1 MHPHRAILAALLAA
15 AFVPA
20 QAQTPCE
27 QPDTSPT
34 VTFGSYDSG
43 VANRTVLGNCT
54 IDDRFA
60 DEQPWGSQQA
70 FLLHVSKVSV
80 DLLRQRKISA
90 AERSRLMQAALQ
102 SGIGKQLLVKLIGFN
117 DFHGTIKSGEGSSS
131 NPGVARFA
139 TRIKELKAAN
149 PLHAVVSA
157 GDMIGASPL
166 TSALFKDEPTIE
178 AMNRIGID
186 FNAVGNHEFDEG
198 KAELLRMQNGGNH
211 PSDPFSGQGLPA
223 DLQGGQFRGA
233 QFRFLAANVVD
244 TTAGNATLFPG
255 VGVKDFLGNKLAFIG
270 MTLESTPTI
279 VSPSGVAGLQFK
291 DEADTVN
298 ALVPQIRQQGIES
311 IVVLIHE
318 GGFPT
323 LTGGQCSGISGPI
336 VDIVNRLDPAVDLVI
351 SGHTHQAYSCLINNA
366 AGKPVRVTS
375 AGQYARMLSDIDLT
389 IDTRTKDVMAVAV
402 NTVSVGNSSSAVV
415 QDPALLEIVDHYAA
429 LSAVPAARVVGTIT
443 DTITRSNNHAGESAL
458 GDVIADAQLAA
469 TSSPGTGAAVA
480 AFMNPGGIRADLPFS
495 APGKTDGNVTYGEA
509 FTVQPF
515 GNSLVTMTLTGAQI
529 YALLEQQWGS
539 AQPFPRVLQVS
550 NGFTYTHNFP
560 LPLNANLSPADG
572 ALFIASVRG
581 NSYVVPG
588 SVMIGNVPLDA
599 NASYRVTVNSF
610 LADGGDTFSVLT
622 GGTDRLGGAVD
633 TDALE
638 AYLQANP
645 GGVAPGP
652 RNRIVRP

>member
-1 MHPHRAILAALLAA
+1 MMKKSLLASVLA
-15 AFVPA
+15 VAFVPA
-20 QAQTPCE
+20 FAQTECAT
-27 QPDTSPT
+27 PDPSPT
-34 VTFGSYDSG
+34 VVFGSYDSG
-43 VANRTVLGNCT
+43 VPNRVVQGSCT
-54 IDDRFA
+54 IDDLFA
-60 DEQPWGSQQA
+60 DEQAWGNQNA
-70 FLLHVSKVSV
+70 FLLHASKVSIG
-80 DLLRQRKISA
+80 LLQKRKISA
-90 AERSRLMQAALQ
+90 AERSRLMAAALQ
-102 SGIGKQLLVKLIGFN
+102 SGVGTQLAVKLIGFN
-117 DFHGTIKSGEGSSS
+117 DFHGYIKSGEGSSS

-139 TRIKELKAAN
+139 TKIKELKAAN

-211 PSDPFSGQGLPA
+211 PSDLFSGQGLPQ
-223 DLQGGQFRGA
+223 DLKNGQFKGA
-233 QFRFLAANVVD
+233 DFRFLAANVVD
-244 TTAGNATLFPG
+244 TTAGDTTLFPG
-255 VGVKDFLGNKLAFIG
+255 VGVKDFLGNKVAFIG

-298 ALVPQIRQQGIES
+298 ALVPQIRAQGIES

-323 LTGGQCSGISGPI
+323 LTGGNCTGISGAI

-351 SGHTHQAYSCLINNA
+351 SGHTHQTYSCLINNA

-389 IDTRTKDVMAVAV
+389 IDTRSKDVLSVVA
-402 NTVSVGNSSSAVV
+402 NNISVGNSSSPVL
-415 QDPALLEIVDHYAA
+415 QDPSLLEIVDHYSA

-443 DTITRSNNHAGESAL
+443 GTITRNTNNAGESAL

-469 TSSPGTGAAVA
+469 TRAPDTGAAVL
-480 AFMNPGGIRADLPFS
+480 AFMNPGGIRSDLPFA
-495 APGKTDGNVTYGEA
+495 APGKVDGNVTYGEA

-515 GNSLVTMTLTGAQI
+515 GNSLVTLTLTGAQI
-529 YALLEQQWGS
+529 YALLEQQWGT

-550 NGFTYTHNFP
+550 DGFTYSHNFP
-560 LPLNANLSPADG
+560 LPLNANLTADEG
-572 ALFIASVRG
+572 TQFVNTVRG
-581 NSYVVPG
+581 NSYIVPG
-588 SVMIGNVPLDA
+588 SVKIDGVAVDVTS
-599 NASYRVTVNSF
+599 SYRVTVNSF
-610 LADGGDTFSVLT
+610 LADGGDTFTVLI

-652 RNRIVRP
+652 QNRIVRP